1 MLKPDPVETILAR
14 LIPPALSVAGQHD
27 INAMLDELAAASA
40 MDHAPAT
47 AHKRFK
53 LRIIAG
59 GLAASGAAAILTFFM
74 MVPKSP
80 LLAKISALEA
90 LPEFVLVG
98 ESDRVESM
106 TDEGWQEDSDGST
119 MQAMRLSVVE
129 ENTLRDNQ
137 SGIEMKISEPREEMV
152 LMPISTF

>member
-1 MLKPDPVETILAR
+1 MLKPDPIEAILAR

-27 INAMLDELAAASA
+27 IDAMLDELATAAA
-40 MDHAPAT
+40 RGHAPAIT
-47 AHKRFK
+47 HKRFQ

-59 GLAASGAAAILTFFM
+59 GLAASGAAAILTFSM
-74 MVPKSP
+74 IAPKSP
-80 LLAKISALEA
+80 LLAKISSLDA

-106 TDEGWQEDSDGST
+106 TDEGWQEDSDGSA

-129 ENTLRDNQ
+129 ESTLRDNQ
-137 SGIEMKISEPREEMV
+137 SGIEMQISEPREEMV